1 MNWIELKNQD
11 QLDMLQAESK
21 NQPVLIFKHS
31 TTCSI
36 SQTALAR
43 LERNWNEVEM
53 TSVKP
58 YYLDLLCYRN
68 ISNKIAGMFDVE
80 HQSPQVIMLK
90 AGEVVFHKSHFEIN
104 IASIKQAMLATVPIK
119 N

>member
-11 QLDMLQAESK
+11 QLDLLQAESK
-21 NQPVLIFKHS
+21 KQPVLIFKHS

-36 SQTALAR
+36 SQTTLAR

-53 TSVKP
+53 NSIKP
-58 YYLDLLCYRN
+58 YYLDLLSYRN
-68 ISNKIAGMFDVE
+68 ISNRIAGMFDVE
-80 HQSPQVIMLK
+80 HQSPQVIMLR

-104 IASIKQAMLATVPIK
+104 MAGIKQAMLATVPIK

>member
-1 MNWIELKNQD
+1 MDLLK
-11 QLDMLQAESK
+11 AESK

-36 SQTALAR
+36 SRSALAR
-43 LERNWNEVEM
+43 LERNWNEAEM

-58 YYLDLLCYRN
+58 YYLDLLSYRN

-90 AGEVVFHKSHFEIN
+90 AGGVVFHKSHFEIN
-104 IASIKQAMLATVPIK
+104 ITGIRQAMLATVPIK